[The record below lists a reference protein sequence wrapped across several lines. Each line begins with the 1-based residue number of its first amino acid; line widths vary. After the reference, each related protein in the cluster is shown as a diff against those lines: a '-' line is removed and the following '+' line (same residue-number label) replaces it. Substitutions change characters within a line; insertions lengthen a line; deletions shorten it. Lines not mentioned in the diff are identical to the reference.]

1 MKGYVYLVV
10 DGYDGEILGASLS
23 KETATELAYKR
34 LKEDV
39 EYDEE
44 WDELDD
50 SCCYQVEV
58 CPIGC
63 LTGTEVVVSSDELE
77 ERCLEEF
84 RAARV
89 VQKKDY
95 WELN

>member
-34 LKEDV
+34 FKEDV

-58 CPIGC
+58 CPLGY
-63 LTGTEVVVSSDELE
+63 LNGTDVVVSTGELE

-89 VQKKDY
+89 QKKDY